1 MSPKD
6 RAKPASPSQLPAQQ
20 PDCPREYHDDYIG
33 RSARRPRGLRWL
45 LLAGVVLAVAA
56 GAYVAFT

>member
-6 RAKPASPSQLPAQQ
+6 RAKTASPSHQ

-45 LLAGVVLAVAA
+45 LLAGMVLAVAA
-56 GAYVAFT
+56 GVYVMLTWA

>member
-1 MSPKD
+1 MGPKD
-6 RAKPASPSQLPAQQ
+6 RAKPASPSQQ

-45 LLAGVVLAVAA
+45 LLTGLALAVAA
-56 GAYVAFT
+56 GAYVVFV